1 VQEKAERLRSLING
15 TSQTEKKGDQKCSGF
30 INREKKT
37 KNRDENE
44 TTRTFRSRIAHA
56 KSLILISRSR
66 LLLGIDLAKTCLTVL
81 F

>member
-1 VQEKAERLRSLING
+1 VQEKTERLRSLING
-15 TSQTEKKGDQKCSGF
+15 TSEMEKKRNQKCSGI

-44 TTRTFRSRIAHA
+44 TARAFRSRIAHA
-56 KSLILISRSR
+56 ESLILISRSR
-66 LLLGIDLAKTCLTVL
+66 LLLGIDLAKTYLTVL